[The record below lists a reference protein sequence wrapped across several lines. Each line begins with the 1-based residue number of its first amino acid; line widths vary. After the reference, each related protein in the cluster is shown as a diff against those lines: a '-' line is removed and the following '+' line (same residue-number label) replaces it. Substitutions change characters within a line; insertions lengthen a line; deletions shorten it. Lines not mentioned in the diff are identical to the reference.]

1 MGTLK
6 DGCGA
11 VTGGGRVKE
20 QERMKTGMPFWVAVT
35 CLAGGEVNQVSLVIG
50 LRISEGYIVRP
61 TGSRKTD
68 LHPRAPK

>member
-6 DGCGA
+6 DGWGA

-35 CLAGGEVNQVSLVIG
+35 CLTGGEVNQVSLEIR
-50 LRISEGYIVRP
+50 LRIFEGYIGRP
-61 TGSRKTD
+61 TWSRKTD
-68 LHPRAPK
+68 LHPKASE

>member
-11 VTGGGRVKE
+11 VTGGGRVNE

-35 CLAGGEVNQVSLVIG
+35 CLVGGEAGRISLVIG
-50 LRISEGYIVRP
+50 
-61 TGSRKTD
+61 
-68 LHPRAPK
+68 